1 MPATDS
7 FEPVYAR
14 LRTIMLGAARGLTI
28 AKDHAGGLEIRTPT
42 LDPKTKQPGWF
53 GTVTIKKTYVAY
65 HLMPLYTQPELAEGI
80 SADLAKR
87 KQGKTCFNFAKV
99 DESLFK
105 ELTAL
110 TNTCA
115 AATGK

>member
-1 MPATDS
+1 MPAPAE

-14 LRTIMLGAARGLTI
+14 LRTIMLAAARGLTI
-28 AKDHAGGLEIRTPT
+28 AKDQAGALEVRTPT

-65 HLMPLYTQPELAEGI
+65 HLMPLYTQPELGAGI

-99 DESLFK
+99 DDVLFK
-105 ELTAL
+105 ELAAL
-110 TNTCA
+110 TKTCA
-115 AATGK
+115 AAAGK

>member
-1 MPATDS
+1 MPANES
-7 FEPVYAR
+7 FETVYSR

-28 AKDHAGGLEIRTPT
+28 AKDQAGMLEVRTPT

-53 GTVTIKKTYVAY
+53 GTVTIKKTYVAF

-99 DESLFK
+99 DEPLFK

-110 TNTCA
+110 TKTCA
-115 AATGK
+115 AAAGR